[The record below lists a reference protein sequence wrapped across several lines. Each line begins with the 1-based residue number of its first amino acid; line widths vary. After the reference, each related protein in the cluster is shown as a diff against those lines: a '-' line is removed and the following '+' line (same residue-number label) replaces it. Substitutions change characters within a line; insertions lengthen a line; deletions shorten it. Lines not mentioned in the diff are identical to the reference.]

1 MSTASRFILEN
12 VALRTI
18 GGKVPPYWLFR
29 KGELSDVDSAE
40 YAEIKRLSDEQLA
53 DVVRTNALGV
63 PMQMPVRLKLEEPD
77 AEEWLLPI
85 EPMLSVTGQ
94 NIITRRRVNK
104 GRVKGS
110 IKERWTEDDYS
121 ITIEG
126 ILMGTDGNY
135 PTADVAK
142 LRKFCEAGRVFIL
155 NPLLEIFGISH
166 MVIEKWDIPFTSGNE
181 NQNYTLSGYSDDIY
195 KLLLSRDD
203 LNI

>member
-1 MSTASRFILEN
+1 MNTATRFILEN

-29 KGELSDVDSAE
+29 KGELSEVDSAE

-85 EPMLSVTGQ
+85 EPMVSVTGQ

-121 ITIEG
+121 VTIEG
-126 ILMGTDGNY
+126 ILMGSDGNY

-142 LRKFCEAGRVFIL
+142 MRKFCEAGRVFIL

-166 MVIEKWDIPFTSGNE
+166 IVIEKWDIPFTSGNE

>member
-1 MSTASRFILEN
+1 MNTATRFILEN

-85 EPMLSVTGQ
+85 EPMVSVTGQ

-121 ITIEG
+121 VTIEG

>member
-1 MSTASRFILEN
+1 MNTATRFILEN

-29 KGELSDVDSAE
+29 KGELSEVDSAE

-85 EPMLSVTGQ
+85 EPMVSVTGQ

-110 IKERWTEDDYS
+110 IKERWAEDDYA
-121 ITIEG
+121 ITIQG
-126 ILMGTDGNY
+126 ILIGSDRSY
-135 PTADVAK
+135 PDKDVAK

>member
-1 MSTASRFILEN
+1 MNTATRFILEN

-29 KGELSDVDSAE
+29 KGELSEVDSAE

-85 EPMLSVTGQ
+85 EPMVSVTGQ

-121 ITIEG
+121 VTIEG
-126 ILMGTDGNY
+126 ILIGTDGNY

>member
-1 MSTASRFILEN
+1 MNTATRFILEN

-29 KGELSDVDSAE
+29 KGGLSDVDSAE
-40 YAEIKRLSDEQLA
+40 YSDIKGMSDEQLA

-85 EPMLSVTGQ
+85 EPMVSVTGQ

-110 IKERWTEDDYS
+110 IKERWAEDDYA
-121 ITIEG
+121 ITIQG
-126 ILMGTDGNY
+126 ILIGSDRSY
-135 PTADVAK
+135 PDKDVAM

-155 NPLLEIFGISH
+155 NPLLEILGISH

>member
-1 MSTASRFILEN
+1 MNTATRFILEN

-29 KGELSDVDSAE
+29 KGELSEVDSAE

-63 PMQMPVRLKLEEPD
+63 PMQMPVRMKLEEPD

-85 EPMLSVTGQ
+85 EPMVSVTGQ
-94 NIITRRRVNK
+94 NLITRRRVNK

-121 ITIEG
+121 VTIEG
-126 ILMGTDGNY
+126 ILMGSDGNY

-142 LRKFCEAGRVFIL
+142 MRKFCEAGRVFIL

>member
-1 MSTASRFILEN
+1 MNTATRFILEN

-29 KGELSDVDSAE
+29 KGELSEVDSAE

-77 AEEWLLPI
+77 VEEWLLPI

-126 ILMGTDGNY
+126 ILMGSDGNY

-142 LRKFCEAGRVFIL
+142 MRKFCEAGRVFIL

>member
-1 MSTASRFILEN
+1 MNTATRFILEN

-29 KGELSDVDSAE
+29 KGELSEVDSAE

-63 PMQMPVRLKLEEPD
+63 PMQMPVRMKLEEPD

-85 EPMLSVTGQ
+85 EPMVSVTGQ

-121 ITIEG
+121 VTIEG
-126 ILMGTDGNY
+126 ILMGSDGNY

>member
-1 MSTASRFILEN
+1 MNTATRFILEN

-29 KGELSDVDSAE
+29 KGELSEVDSAE

-126 ILMGTDGNY
+126 ILMGSDGNY

-142 LRKFCEAGRVFIL
+142 MRKFCEAGRVFIL

-166 MVIEKWDIPFTSGNE
+166 RVIEKWDIPFTSGNE

>member
-1 MSTASRFILEN
+1 MNTATRFILEN

-29 KGELSDVDSAE
+29 KGELSEVDSAE

-85 EPMLSVTGQ
+85 EPMVSVTGQ

-121 ITIEG
+121 VTIEG

>member
-1 MSTASRFILEN
+1 MNTATRFILEN

-29 KGELSDVDSAE
+29 KGELSEVDSAE

-135 PTADVAK
+135 PSSDVAK
-142 LRKFCEAGRVFIL
+142 LRKLCEAGRVFIL

-166 MVIEKWDIPFTSGNE
+166 IVIEKWDIPFTSGNE

>member
-1 MSTASRFILEN
+1 MNTATRFILEN

-29 KGELSDVDSAE
+29 KGELSEVDSAE

-126 ILMGTDGNY
+126 ILMGSDGNY

-142 LRKFCEAGRVFIL
+142 MRKFCEAGRVFIL